1 MSPTFLYEIDA
12 PGYRSDAS
20 WVVSCGAGINTLADA
35 TPRSPRSKSFESMAG
50 GGKNRKEKSNKWKIR
65 GSKDRGEMK
74 FLYNSTLVSRSR

>member
-35 TPRSPRSKSFESMAG
+35 TPRSPRSTSFESMASQEEEEEQKG
-50 GGKNRKEKSNKWKIR
+50 NK
-65 GSKDRGEMK
+65 
-74 FLYNSTLVSRSR
+74 